1 MPADDIGESSS
12 KNSTT
17 GIADRQ
23 YDDGEEGKLA
33 ERSPTEVLRNT
44 DESQPGRSAGKK
56 NDPEDVKLGAAKH
69 VLPGRIGA

>member
-1 MPADDIGESSS
+1 MCDQRQEEGPLPADDIGESSS

-56 NDPEDVKLGAAKH
+56 MIQ
-69 VLPGRIGA
+69 RM